1 MSTIDMEQYRPGDH
15 NQTARRVL
23 AANAAVSM
31 IPFEN
36 RKAQR
41 AADIPV
47 IPVRRQGN
55 RPWCPEEH
63 ARRLVVMLGYVGEIA
78 NLLERGDARYEDPL
92 LKLASAALAWLDAN
106 EADRAR

>member
-1 MSTIDMEQYRPGDH
+1 MSAIDMEQYRSGDH

-41 AADIPV
+41 AADIS
-47 IPVRRQGN
+47 
-55 RPWCPEEH
+55 EEH
-63 ARRLVVMLGYVGEIA
+63 ARRLAVMLGYVGEIA